1 MKIHCRTTF
10 DITATGV
17 TSSSSRNRMPFVDRA
32 GQTVNDEAQWNR
44 SRNQQRNWETF
55 KQIISLRTLPV
66 DIVEPVRVDSD
77 GMSVWYFEFDVDHI
91 ETLGL
96 GFEHLE
102 QDCKSVPMLV
112 NLTETTKEFAF
123 LEPGINVWFDVAIT

>member
-1 MKIHCRTTF
+1 
-10 DITATGV
+10 
-17 TSSSSRNRMPFVDRA
+17 MPFLDRA
-32 GQTVNDEAQWNR
+32 GQSVNNDAQWNR

-55 KQIISLRTLPV
+55 RQIISLRTLPV
-66 DIVEPVRVDSD
+66 DIADPVRAERD
-77 GMSVWYFEFDVDHI
+77 GMSVWCFEFDIEHI

-112 NLTETTKEFAF
+112 NLTESVREFAF
-123 LEPGINVWFDVAIT
+123 LEPGINVWFDAAIT